1 MGANVDPTW
10 YTSYVDW
17 LLPYMPYII
26 PLPVLIPALAAALI
40 LLAGKHRVLQRN
52 IAFFTFLVLA
62 VIAASM
68 ILVADIEGI
77 QTVQL
82 GGWDAPIGIT
92 FVADRLSG
100 IMLFVSAIV
109 LFCVMWFAISQGIRD
124 GNENDPVE
132 VFLPIYMLLS
142 MGVNLSFLAGDLFNL
157 YVGFEIFLVASY
169 VLLTMGASPQRV
181 RAGISYVMVSMASS
195 MVFLF
200 ALGLVYASVGT
211 INMAQAGMRL
221 EELNDGTR
229 AAIFATLLVAFGI
242 KAAIFPLDAWLP
254 DSYPTAASLVTAV
267 FAGLLTKVG
276 VYSIIRVR
284 VTMFTDGSLDTLLMV
299 VALATMIVG
308 VMGALAQNDIKRLL
322 SFTLVSHI
330 GYMIFG
336 VALGSQHGLNGA
348 IFYAVHHILVQTSLF
363 LVVSLIERQVGSSQ
377 LRRLGSLLYT
387 APFIAILYFVPAL
400 NLGGIPPFSGFLG
413 KVMLLQAGAEDGTW
427 LSWVLIVGA
436 VVTSLLTL
444 YAMMIVWSKAF
455 LRDRSDAPEGNVTS
469 VRVSPL
475 ADIHDTVDA
484 SERSDVGRV
493 PFGMMASTTTLIAA
507 SVGITVLAGPIS
519 AITGRAAD
527 SAMDQSIYRTA
538 VLGDDWS
545 NPSRTLDQDR
555 LDDGSDT
562 IDQRRHDIR
571 TPDAGVSTEPV
582 PSPADTGAR
591 ADNGG
596 TNASFEQEK
605 ATGGVRPE
613 REKSSV
619 VGEAEDS

>member
-1 MGANVDPTW
+1 MNNLASAPTLFEQ
-10 YTSYVDW
+10 YVDF
-17 LLPYMPYII
+17 LLPYMPYLI
-26 PLPVLIPALAAALI
+26 PLPVLIPALAAGLI
-40 LLAGKHRVLQRN
+40 LLAGGRRGLQRN
-52 IAFFTFLVLA
+52 IASITFLVLA
-62 VIAASM
+62 VVAASM
-68 ILVADIEGI
+68 ILVADISGI
-77 QTVQL
+77 QTLQM

-109 LFCVMWFAISQGIRD
+109 LLCVMWFAISQGIRD

-132 VFLPIYMLLS
+132 VFLPVYMLLS

-169 VLLTMGASPQRV
+169 ILLTMGASPQRV

-211 INMAQAGMRL
+211 VNMAQAGIRF
-221 EELNDGTR
+221 EEIPDGTR
-229 AAIFATLLVAFGI
+229 TAIFATLLVAFGI
-242 KAAIFPLDAWLP
+242 KAAVFPLDAWLP

-276 VYSIIRVR
+276 VYSIIRVKMT
-284 VTMFTDGSLDTLLMV
+284 VFPDGSLNTLLMW
-299 VALATMIVG
+299 VALATMVIG
-308 VMGALAQNDIKRLL
+308 IMGALAQNDIKRLL

-336 VALGSQHGLNGA
+336 IALGTPQGLSGA

-363 LVVSLIERQVGSSQ
+363 LVVSLIERQMGSSQ

-387 APFIAILYFVPAL
+387 APVIALLYMIPAL
-400 NLGGIPPFSGFLG
+400 NLGGIPPFSGFIG
-413 KVMLLQAGAEDGTW
+413 KVLLIQAGAEEGSW
-427 LSWVLIVGA
+427 LSWVLIIGA

-455 LRDRSDAPEGNVTS
+455 LRDRKDAPEGDVVA

-475 ADIHDTVDA
+475 GDISDTVSLEESQDA
-484 SERSDVGRV
+484 GRV
-493 PFGMMASTTTLIAA
+493 PAGMLASTATLVAA
-507 SVGITVLAGPIS
+507 SVSITFLAGPIA

-527 SAMDQSIYRTA
+527 SSFDTNLYRTA
-538 VLGDDWS
+538 VLGTDWS
-545 NPSRTLDQDR
+545 NPSRTLEQGSLNDDSDSLPNR
-555 LDDGSDT
+555 L
-562 IDQRRHDIR
+562 
-571 TPDAGVSTEPV
+571 TPIEQPSTGVSTVPV
-582 PSPADTGAR
+582 PPPA
-591 ADNGG
+591 
-596 TNASFEQEK
+596 SEE
-605 ATGGVRPE
+605 ATR
-613 REKSSV
+613 
-619 VGEAEDS
+619 

>member
-1 MGANVDPTW
+1 MNSAVNSLVSSPNLFEQ
-10 YTSYVDW
+10 YVDF
-17 LLPYMPYII
+17 LLPYMPYLI
-26 PLPVLIPALAAALI
+26 PLPVLIPALAAGLI
-40 LLAGKHRVLQRN
+40 LLAGGRRGLQRN
-52 IAFFTFLVLA
+52 IAFVTFLVLA
-62 VIAASM
+62 GVAASM
-68 ILVADIEGI
+68 ILVADMSGI
-77 QTVQL
+77 QTLQM

-132 VFLPIYMLLS
+132 VFLPVYMLLS

-169 VLLTMGASPQRV
+169 ILLTIGASPQRV

-200 ALGLVYASVGT
+200 ALGLVYASVRT
-211 INMAQAGMRL
+211 VNMAQAGIRF
-221 EELNDGTR
+221 EDIPDGTR
-229 AAIFATLLVAFGI
+229 TAIFATLLVAFGI
-242 KAAIFPLDAWLP
+242 KAAVFPLDAWLP

-276 VYSIIRVR
+276 VYSIIRVKM
-284 VTMFTDGSLDTLLMV
+284 TMFPDGSLSTLLMW
-299 VALATMIVG
+299 VALATMVIG

-336 VALGSQHGLNGA
+336 VALGTPHGLSGA

-363 LVVSLIERQVGSSQ
+363 LVVSLIERQMGSSQ

-387 APFIAILYFVPAL
+387 APVIALLYMIPAL
-400 NLGGIPPFSGFLG
+400 NLGGIPPFSGFIG
-413 KVMLLQAGAEDGTW
+413 KVLLIQAGAEEGSW
-427 LSWVLIVGA
+427 LSWVLIIGA

-455 LRDRSDAPEGNVTS
+455 VRDRKDAPEGNVVS

-475 ADIHDTVDA
+475 GDISDTVSLDESHDA
-484 SERSDVGRV
+484 GRV
-493 PFGMMASTTTLIAA
+493 PAGMLASTATLVAA
-507 SVGITVLAGPIS
+507 SVAITFLAGPIA

-527 SAMDQSIYRTA
+527 SSFDTNLYRTA
-538 VLGDDWS
+538 VLGTDWS
-545 NPSRTLDQDR
+545 NPSRTLDQGSLNDDSDALPNR
-555 LDDGSDT
+555 LHRIEEPS
-562 IDQRRHDIR
+562 
-571 TPDAGVSTEPV
+571 PGVTTVPV
-582 PSPADTGAR
+582 PTPAVKTTG
-591 ADNGG
+591 
-596 TNASFEQEK
+596 EP
-605 ATGGVRPE
+605 TGEETTR
-613 REKSSV
+613 
-619 VGEAEDS
+619 

>member
-1 MGANVDPTW
+1 MNNLASAPTLFEQ
-10 YTSYVDW
+10 YVDF
-17 LLPYMPYII
+17 LLPYMPYLI
-26 PLPVLIPALAAALI
+26 PLPVLIPALAAGLI
-40 LLAGKHRVLQRN
+40 LLAGGRRGLQRN
-52 IAFFTFLVLA
+52 IASITFLVLA
-62 VIAASM
+62 VVAASM
-68 ILVADIEGI
+68 ILVADISGI
-77 QTVQL
+77 QTVQM

-109 LFCVMWFAISQGIRD
+109 LLCVMWFAISQGIRD

-132 VFLPIYMLLS
+132 VFLPVYMLLS

-169 VLLTMGASPQRV
+169 ILLTMGASPQRV

-211 INMAQAGMRL
+211 VNMAQAGIRF
-221 EELNDGTR
+221 EEIPDGTR
-229 AAIFATLLVAFGI
+229 TAIFATLLVAFGI
-242 KAAIFPLDAWLP
+242 KAAVFPLDAWLP

-276 VYSIIRVR
+276 VYSIIRVKMT
-284 VTMFTDGSLDTLLMV
+284 VFPDGSLNTLLMW
-299 VALATMIVG
+299 VALATMVIG
-308 VMGALAQNDIKRLL
+308 IMGALAQNDIKRLL

-336 VALGSQHGLNGA
+336 IALGTPQGLSGA

-363 LVVSLIERQVGSSQ
+363 LVVSLIERQMGSSQ

-387 APFIAILYFVPAL
+387 APVIALLYMIPAL
-400 NLGGIPPFSGFLG
+400 NLGGIPPFSGFIG
-413 KVMLLQAGAEDGTW
+413 KVLLIQAGAEEGSW
-427 LSWVLIVGA
+427 LSWVLIIGA

-455 LRDRSDAPEGNVTS
+455 LRDRKDAPEGDVVA

-475 ADIHDTVDA
+475 GDISDTVSLEESQDA
-484 SERSDVGRV
+484 GRV
-493 PFGMMASTTTLIAA
+493 PAGMLASTATLVAA
-507 SVGITVLAGPIS
+507 SVAITFLAGPIA

-527 SAMDQSIYRTA
+527 SSFDTNLYRTA
-538 VLGDDWS
+538 VLGTDWS
-545 NPSRTLDQDR
+545 NPSRTLEQGSLNDDSDSLPNR
-555 LDDGSDT
+555 L
-562 IDQRRHDIR
+562 
-571 TPDAGVSTEPV
+571 TPIEQPSTGVSTVPV
-582 PSPADTGAR
+582 PPPA
-591 ADNGG
+591 
-596 TNASFEQEK
+596 SEE
-605 ATGGVRPE
+605 ATR
-613 REKSSV
+613 
-619 VGEAEDS
+619 

>member
-1 MGANVDPTW
+1 MNNLASAPTLFEQ
-10 YTSYVDW
+10 YVDF
-17 LLPYMPYII
+17 LLPYMPYLI
-26 PLPVLIPALAAALI
+26 PLPVLIPALAAGLI
-40 LLAGKHRVLQRN
+40 LLAGGRRGLQRN
-52 IAFFTFLVLA
+52 IASITFLVLA
-62 VIAASM
+62 VVAASM
-68 ILVADIEGI
+68 ILVADISGI
-77 QTVQL
+77 QTLQM

-109 LFCVMWFAISQGIRD
+109 LLCVMWFAISQGIRD

-132 VFLPIYMLLS
+132 VFLPVYMLLS

-169 VLLTMGASPQRV
+169 ILLTMGASPQRV

-211 INMAQAGMRL
+211 VNMAQAGIRF
-221 EELNDGTR
+221 EEIPDGTR
-229 AAIFATLLVAFGI
+229 TAIFATLLVAFGI
-242 KAAIFPLDAWLP
+242 KAAVFPLDAWLP

-276 VYSIIRVR
+276 VYSIIRVKMT
-284 VTMFTDGSLDTLLMV
+284 VFPDGSLNTLLMW
-299 VALATMIVG
+299 VALATMVIG
-308 VMGALAQNDIKRLL
+308 IMGALAQNDIKRLL

-336 VALGSQHGLNGA
+336 IALGTPQGLSGA

-363 LVVSLIERQVGSSQ
+363 LVVSLIERQMGSSQ

-387 APFIAILYFVPAL
+387 APVIALLYMIPAL
-400 NLGGIPPFSGFLG
+400 NLGGIPPFSGFIG
-413 KVMLLQAGAEDGTW
+413 KVLLIQAGAEEGSW
-427 LSWVLIVGA
+427 LSWVLIIGA

-455 LRDRSDAPEGNVTS
+455 LRDRKDAPEGDVVA

-475 ADIHDTVDA
+475 GDISDTVSLEESQDA
-484 SERSDVGRV
+484 GRV
-493 PFGMMASTTTLIAA
+493 PAGMLASTATLVAA
-507 SVGITVLAGPIS
+507 SVAITFLAGPIA

-527 SAMDQSIYRTA
+527 SSFDTNLYRTA
-538 VLGDDWS
+538 VLGTDWS
-545 NPSRTLDQDR
+545 NPSRTLEQGSLNDDSDSLPNR
-555 LDDGSDT
+555 L
-562 IDQRRHDIR
+562 
-571 TPDAGVSTEPV
+571 TPIEQPSTGVSTVPV
-582 PSPADTGAR
+582 PPPA
-591 ADNGG
+591 
-596 TNASFEQEK
+596 SEE
-605 ATGGVRPE
+605 ATR
-613 REKSSV
+613 
-619 VGEAEDS
+619 

>member
-1 MGANVDPTW
+1 MNSAVNSLVSSPNLFEQ
-10 YTSYVDW
+10 YVDF
-17 LLPYMPYII
+17 LLPYMPYLI
-26 PLPVLIPALAAALI
+26 PLPVLIPALAAGLI
-40 LLAGKHRVLQRN
+40 LLAGGRRGLQRN
-52 IAFFTFLVLA
+52 IAFVTFLVLA
-62 VIAASM
+62 GVAASM
-68 ILVADIEGI
+68 ILVADMSGI
-77 QTVQL
+77 QTLQM

-132 VFLPIYMLLS
+132 VFLPVYMLLS

-169 VLLTMGASPQRV
+169 ILLTMGASPQRV

-211 INMAQAGMRL
+211 VNMAQAGIRF
-221 EELNDGTR
+221 EDIPGGTR
-229 AAIFATLLVAFGI
+229 TAIFATLLVAFGI
-242 KAAIFPLDAWLP
+242 KAAVFPLDAWLP

-276 VYSIIRVR
+276 VYSIIRVKM
-284 VTMFTDGSLDTLLMV
+284 TMFPDGSLSTLLMW
-299 VALATMIVG
+299 VALATMVIG

-336 VALGSQHGLNGA
+336 VALGTPHGLSGA

-363 LVVSLIERQVGSSQ
+363 LVVSLIERQMGSSQ

-387 APFIAILYFVPAL
+387 APVIALLYMIPAL
-400 NLGGIPPFSGFLG
+400 NLGGIPPFSGFIG
-413 KVMLLQAGAEDGTW
+413 KVLLIQAGAEEGSW
-427 LSWVLIVGA
+427 LSWVLIIGA

-455 LRDRSDAPEGNVTS
+455 VRDRKDAPEGNVVS

-475 ADIHDTVDA
+475 GDISDTVSLEDSQDA
-484 SERSDVGRV
+484 GRV
-493 PFGMMASTTTLIAA
+493 PAGMLASTATLVAA
-507 SVGITVLAGPIS
+507 SVAITFLAGPIA

-527 SAMDQSIYRTA
+527 SSFDTNLYRTA
-538 VLGDDWS
+538 VLGTDWS
-545 NPSRTLDQDR
+545 NPSRTLDQGS
-555 LDDGSDT
+555 LNDDSDALPN
-562 IDQRRHDIR
+562 RRHSIQE
-571 TPDAGVSTEPV
+571 PSPGVTTVPV
-582 PSPADTGAR
+582 PTPAEKTTG
-591 ADNGG
+591 
-596 TNASFEQEK
+596 EE
-605 ATGGVRPE
+605 ATR
-613 REKSSV
+613 
-619 VGEAEDS
+619 